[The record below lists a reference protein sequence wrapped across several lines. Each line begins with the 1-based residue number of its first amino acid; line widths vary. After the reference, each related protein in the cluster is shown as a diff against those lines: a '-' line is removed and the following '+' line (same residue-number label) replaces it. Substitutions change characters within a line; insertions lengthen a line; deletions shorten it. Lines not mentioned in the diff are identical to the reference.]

1 MTTILLTQSNRFIL
15 GPIAKLLGW
24 LMNAIYLFLNN
35 FGIQNIGLCIIL
47 FTVLVYL
54 CMLPLTVKQQKFA
67 KVSAQMNPELQ
78 EIRKKYKGKND
89 QVSVQ
94 KLNEETKLVYE
105 KYGSSPSGQCLPLL
119 VQMPIFFSLYSVIN
133 NIPAYVGSVKGIF
146 MPLAESLSSSD
157 NITNFIKFLSDNKIK
172 VTNIDKAASLAVQ
185 KNSVIDALYKL
196 STDQWEKLKD
206 SFESLGSMINNTQT
220 SIDHMNNFLGINI
233 ANSPSSMF
241 MNAISNKNYIMVIA
255 ALLIPVLSALT
266 QIMNYKLMPQTIS
279 DDDSNPMA
287 SSMKS
292 LNFTMPIISA
302 VFCFTLPTGMG
313 IYWITGAVVRSI
325 QQVAINK
332 YLNRISTDELVKM
345 NQEKMK
351 KKNEKSG
358 TPAQKIS
365 TNAKINTKKIDETKK
380 ITSNK
385 EKDSVNMSTE
395 NNNKVSKSGSLTSK
409 ANLVKQYNEKN
420 LK

>member
-1 MTTILLTQSNRFIL
+1 MTSILLTQSNTFIL

-24 LMNAIYLFLNN
+24 LMNAIYMFLNN

-47 FTVLVYL
+47 FTVVVYL
-54 CMLPLTVKQQKFA
+54 CMLPLTIKQQKFA
-67 KVSAQMNPELQ
+67 KMSAKMNPELQ

-89 QVSVQ
+89 QASMQ

-119 VQMPIFFSLYSVIN
+119 VQMPIFFSLYRVIN

-157 NITNFIKFLSDNKIK
+157 NINNFIKFLSDKNIK
-172 VTNIDKAASLAVQ
+172 VVNIDKAASLAIQ
-185 KNSVIDALYKL
+185 KNSIIDALYKL
-196 STDQWEKLKD
+196 STDQWDALKD
-206 SFESLGSMINNTQT
+206 SFNGLGSMISNTQS

-233 ANSPSSMF
+233 ANSPSSIF
-241 MNAISNKNYIMVIA
+241 MSAISNKNYIMVIA
-255 ALLIPVLSALT
+255 ALLIPVLSAIT
-266 QIMNYKLMPQTIS
+266 QIMNYKLMPQSIP

-302 VFCFTLPTGMG
+302 VFCFTLPAGMG
-313 IYWITGAVVRSI
+313 IYWISGAVVRSI

-332 YLNRISTDELVKM
+332 YLNRVSTDELVRI
-345 NQEKMK
+345 NQEKVK

-358 TPAQKIS
+358 NPAQKIS

-380 ITSNK
+380 TTSYS
-385 EKDSVNMSTE
+385 EKDTVSKSTE
-395 NNNKVSKSGSLTSK
+395 NSTSKPGSLASK